1 MDNRFYKPPQSS
13 TILPNPIDE
22 DENNPVQQPER
33 SRVKS
38 LEELGITPIEMNT
51 QNNNNNNGRVKSL
64 EELGI
69 TPIKMERPADERVVS
84 EKRGELP
91 PEKESLSATDR
102 LLQFGRG
109 VAEVPA
115 VLADLGSKYISAPAQ
130 DIKGKVVETAGKA
143 AGLVS
148 ESLGKNLKESAED
161 DYRTAEGMRNTTYTQ
176 DTHNKFNEWAGKDIT
191 PNDMTG
197 KFINSAG
204 NFSFPIPG
212 TGAFGGITAKVA
224 TSQSVKA
231 TAKQVAGGL
240 GRNTA
245 IGAGGAAALEG
256 TKPFRYFKEDTMGRH
271 VEDFLQTVVGMSL
284 ADKGLSAAKKAI
296 LSKTSKSLEDI
307 IEHSNGLVK
316 QEASEALEEPSMV
329 GKVFSL
335 GAKPNHEVNALAKK
349 YDIQLPFE
357 VALGGS
363 PHRFISNNFLKSVF
377 TADVYHNII
386 TNADKGM
393 INAVKEKISS
403 VSPEALS
410 GDITSSRT
418 REFLKEES
426 RVIDSQIDKL
436 YNEKAYPRLKETDK
450 HVPQNTSAFINSVL
464 KDNLEL
470 SAAVPGPAAKP
481 VATYLKDIGEKW
493 GFIPPKN
500 SLKEFE
506 DSPDFLR
513 KVIES
518 FQGTSPE
525 VSVRDMISQL
535 RTTYQ
540 YTKHQKEIPGVANL
554 YNGLVGALQKDIE
567 STANKEFLA
576 EWRTANQ
583 YFKQEKVDRIKTDMA
598 KSLMEG
604 AVPKEAFKL
613 MGAAPEIR
621 QLKKI
626 LGDSPKAHQIFNELK
641 RAKLEQVL
649 SNKIIDA
656 SGSILYG
663 QFSNMFLRNP
673 EGQAVLKELLGDS
686 YVGVRELAKIAQE
699 FVKSGKE
706 FGNPSRTSFSIKD
719 LNSIENIIKM
729 IPENL
734 GSVGG
739 GLAAKSFIGG
749 TGLEVPTA
757 TYFLSRLLSNK
768 KYVDS
773 ALKYSKVHSQ
783 KEKTTIV
790 NRMSRIAKH
799 TFIDQPMKYPQST
812 ISLHKENALDK
823 VLPDEKNNR

>member
-84 EKRGELP
+84 EKRGEKT
-91 PEKESLSATDR
+91 PEQESLRATDR

-130 DIKGKVVETAGKA
+130 DLKGKVVETAGKA

-161 DYRTAEGMRNTTYTQ
+161 DYRTAEEMRNTTYTQ

-197 KFINSAG
+197 NFINSAG

-224 TSQSVKA
+224 TSQGVKA

-256 TKPFRYFKEDTMGRH
+256 TKPFRYFEEDTMGRH

-284 ADKGLSAAKKAI
+284 SDKGLSTAKKAI
-296 LSKTSKSLEDI
+296 LSKTSKSLEGI

-316 QEASEALEEPSMV
+316 QEASEALEKPSMV
-329 GKVFSL
+329 GKVLSL

-349 YDIQLPFE
+349 YDIQLPFQ
-357 VALGGS
+357 VALRGKAQE
-363 PHRFISNNFLKSVF
+363 FVSNTFLKSLF
-377 TADVYHNII
+377 TAKVYDDII
-386 TNADKGM
+386 INADKDM
-393 INAVKEKISS
+393 INAVKEKIAQ
-403 VSPEALS
+403 VSPEQIS
-410 GDITSSRT
+410 GDIASART
-418 REFLKEES
+418 REFLNEENL
-426 RVIDSQIDKL
+426 VIDNQVNKL
-436 YNEKAYPRLKETDK
+436 YNENAFPKLKETDR
-450 HVPQNTSAFINSVL
+450 HVPENTADFIRSSL
-464 KDNLEL
+464 KNNLEL

-481 VATYLKDIGEKW
+481 VASYLKDIGEKW

-513 KVIES
+513 KVIEA
-518 FQGTSPE
+518 FQSTSPE

-583 YFKQEKVDRIKTDMA
+583 YYKQEKVDRIKTSMA
-598 KSLMEG
+598 KSIMEG
-604 AVPKEAFKL
+604 EVPKEAFSY
-613 MGAAPEIR
+613 MDAVPEIR
-621 QLKKI
+621 QLQKIIGGSANGREI
-626 LGDSPKAHQIFNELK
+626 LGELK
-641 RAKLEQVL
+641 RAKLDQVL
-649 SNKIIDA
+649 SSKIIDA
-656 SGSILYG
+656 SGTILYG
-663 QFSNMFLRNP
+663 QLSNMFLRNP
-673 EGQAVLKELLGDS
+673 EKQALLKELLGES
-686 YVGVRELAKIAQE
+686 YDGMKELSKIAQE

-706 FGNPSRTSFSIKD
+706 FGNPSKTMLSSRDDQGIKD
-719 LNSIENIIKM
+719 MFKIGLNLIGSIGAGALSHGM
-729 IPENL
+729 
-734 GSVGG
+734 VGMAEG
-739 GLAAKSFIGG
+739 PLAIRS
-749 TGLEVPTA
+749 
-757 TYFLSRLLSNK
+757 LSKLVSNK
-768 KYVDS
+768 KYIDA
-773 ALKYSKVHSQ
+773 ALKYSKANNQ
-783 KEKTTIV
+783 KEKATLA
-790 NRMSRIAKH
+790 NRLSRIAQH
-799 TFIDQPMKYPQST
+799 ILVDEPMKYPQSFM
-812 ISLHKENALDK
+812 SLHKDNSRD
-823 VLPDEKNNR
+823 VIDNEKNKQK